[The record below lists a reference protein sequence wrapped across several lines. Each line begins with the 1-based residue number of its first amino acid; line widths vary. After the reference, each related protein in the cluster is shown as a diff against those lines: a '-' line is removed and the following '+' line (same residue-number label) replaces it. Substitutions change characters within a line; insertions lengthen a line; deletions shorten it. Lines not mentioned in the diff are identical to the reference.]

1 MVMKKNV
8 TLKIVSKQYTEN
20 LEPHGDA
27 FRKKLVLDDSLEIM
41 TEGTVY
47 AKKNATFIAYDEVEE
62 SGFPNSKTLLK
73 VEENTLQ
80 ILRYGEDN
88 ENSMDM
94 TLQPGVLN
102 ITRFRAPM
110 LPGMDLEVYTHSLEK
125 ELDEDGIGTISV
137 DYKIKFDEVYSRRTK
152 LDIEVMPN

>member
-1 MVMKKNV
+1 MKKIV
-8 TLKIVSKQYTEN
+8 TLKITSKQYTEN

-62 SGFPNSKTLLK
+62 SGFPNAKTLLK
-73 VEENTLQ
+73 VQDKSLQ

-88 ENSMDM
+88 ENQMDM
-94 TLQPGVLN
+94 TLEPGILS
-102 ITRFRAPM
+102 ITRFRVPM

-125 ELDEDGIGTISV
+125 DLSEEGFGKISV